1 MIPVIARR
9 SALLAAAALLALAAA
24 LALAPHSSSAPPD
37 DLELILSLSNDAD
50 NVVPPDSTIT
60 VAASLRHSGIGENIE
75 IDGGTLRT
83 AGNYEFEGA
92 GRARVSI
99 AEQQVGA
106 APWRGSGAAFGD
118 RFGAF
123 GGAILDGDT
132 FFIKSLR
139 NDFANGR
146 WATAEGKFYVYDVPS
161 RTEVAI
167 IEPPAGAEQLAW
179 GRGFAA
185 YHEDADTG
193 WIFVGSFRDTVTVTG
208 AQCGAF
214 RLNAQNRRYWAN
226 LGTQCEETGRL
237 YIYKYDK
244 SASDPADWTVEL
256 AATIAP
262 SAADASYRET
272 ATRAAKTSMFGID
285 VKLSDD
291 GQTLVVGSPRMDII
305 GAMLVFS
312 KPSST
317 GSWGDLTYANGVKL
331 SPTAIPAEQTIE
343 SSAPNKAKSYGGR
356 LWSTG
361 RDGSGFGEQV
371 QISGDGSVIA
381 SGTFKKRYDDN
392 NQLYSSNG
400 CPGSYWEQ
408 PKCVDVGE
416 VTVFVRPS
424 GGWAADTTP
433 NARLLITPEVQQQRL
448 GQYLAISHDGAT
460 IAASAAQRPQPTPDW
475 PGKVFLWNRPSGGW
489 TADITGAH
497 ATLTAADGRNGD
509 QFGHI
514 GTDFNHDGSKLVVSN
529 HKYQDADRAAGDT
542 GTSNSNAGFFG
553 RAWLFSGTNGAWTS
567 ATTAAAAEIVSPQ
580 PRASA
585 LFGVARFAED
595 GRKVIIGQTED
606 AAAANVETGPGAVW
620 LFDEDLTPLTFAG
633 STCEV
638 DSGILLDDSA
648 DDINTCPLNLPAQTE
663 IVIPAGTP
671 DGAITLSGA
680 VTVDGQTYR
689 GTVSVRIRG
698 DIKEVARTT
707 FDFATDDRGTRGI
720 RDDRPWPD
728 TISPGQSTVLRLS
741 VLSETDHA
749 PPAGSIGSI
758 LLSTTVGSLSTNIN
772 DGERAPAAFSTSRR
786 NHDGCIRT
794 GGFTCQVKTDA
805 LNSDNADEILVTLT
819 APRDAKAGRA
829 VVTARVISAAGDT
842 FTATRS
848 VSITGPFHTL
858 EIAEPSTGI
867 LNVGT
872 PDAGADRDDRD
883 LLYLAVAAQDAAGN
897 SITVPDTASLTH
909 GGPRAIPTHRLTIIA
924 PDGKR
929 NPAGISARWAR
940 NPFGQGLAVDAAGNP
955 LIEIDVDA
963 VPSAALRS
971 GEYTLE
977 ARVNRQNWS
986 RAFRVGGGPAAIAFD
1001 APASVAI
1008 LNARISVTVT
1018 VTDAEGLPV
1027 VDGTPVT
1034 FSEQRIGINP
1044 VLVLLSPATQRTSG
1058 GKASV
1063 EMLVVNAGGAYVK
1076 ATAGGIANLQPV
1088 RSAAAPVAPATTE
1101 SLSVTARNSFTTW
1114 LSERPVSASSL
1125 LSALTDVSGV
1135 WLWTGE
1141 RWVGYSIADGLLVPG
1156 STDFNVELGSILW
1169 LSSNE

>member
-1 MIPVIARR
+1 MIPVAARR

-24 LALAPHSSSAPPD
+24 LALAPHSSATPPD

-50 NVVPPDSTIT
+50 NVVPPDSTIN

-132 FFIKSLR
+132 FFIKSLKGE
-139 NDFANGR
+139 FAHGI
-146 WATAEGKFYVYDVPS
+146 WFTSDGKFYVYDVPS

-167 IEPPAGAEQLAW
+167 VDPPAGASGNAW

-185 YHEDADTG
+185 YMEDADTG
-193 WIFVGSFRDTVTVTG
+193 WIFVGSYKDTVTVAG

-214 RLNAQNRRYWAN
+214 RRNAQNRRYWAN

-244 SASDPADWTVEL
+244 SASDPDDWTVEL
-256 AATIAP
+256 AATITP

-291 GQTLVVGSPRMDII
+291 GETLVVGSPRMDII

-331 SPTAIPAEQTIE
+331 SPTTVPAEQTIE
-343 SSAPNKAKSYGGR
+343 LGSTAAKIKSYGGHR
-356 LWSTG
+356 WSTG
-361 RDGSGFGEQV
+361 RDGSAFGEQV

-381 SGTFKKRYDDN
+381 SGTFKKRHNDN
-392 NQLYSSNG
+392 NQLYSTNCSG
-400 CPGSYWEQ
+400 DCL
-408 PKCVDVGE
+408 DVGE

-424 GGWAADTTP
+424 GGWAADTSP
-433 NARLLITPEVQQQRL
+433 NARLFVTPEVNQQRL

-514 GTDFNHDGSKLVVSN
+514 GTDFNHDGSRLVVSN
-529 HKYQDADRAAGDT
+529 HKYQDADRAASDT
-542 GTSNSNAGFFG
+542 GSENSNAGFFG

-580 PRASA
+580 PRAA
-585 LFGVARFAED
+585 AFFGVARFAED
-595 GRKVIIGQTED
+595 GRKVIVGQAED
-606 AAAANVETGPGAVW
+606 SSAAGIETGPGAVW

-638 DSGILLDDSA
+638 DSGILLDDSV
-648 DDINTCPLNLPAQTE
+648 DDINTCPLNLPDQTQ

-689 GTVSVRIRG
+689 GTLSVRVRG

-728 TISPGQSTVLRLS
+728 TIAPGQSTVLRLS
-741 VLSETDHA
+741 VLSETEHA

-772 DGERAPAAFSTSRR
+772 DGELAPAAFSTTRR

-794 GGFTCQVKTDA
+794 GGFTCQVKTGA
-805 LNSDNADEILVTLT
+805 LNSDNSDEILVTLT
-819 APRDAKAGRA
+819 APRDAKAGQA
-829 VVTARVISAAGDT
+829 VVTARVISSTGDT
-842 FTATRS
+842 FTATRT

-858 EIAEPSTGI
+858 QIAEPSTGI

-897 SITVPDTASLTH
+897 SIIVPDTAALTH
-909 GGPRAIPTHRLTIIA
+909 GGPRAIPTHRLTIIG
-924 PDGKR
+924 PDDKR

-963 VPSAALRS
+963 APSAALRS

-977 ARVNRQNWS
+977 ARVNRQDWS
-986 RAFRVGGGPAAIAFD
+986 RAFRVGGGPASIAFD
-1001 APASVAI
+1001 APASIAI

-1044 VLVLLSPATQRTSG
+1044 VLVLLSPTVQRTSG

-1063 EMLVVNAGGAYVK
+1063 EMLVVNSGGAYIK
-1076 ATAGGIANLQPV
+1076 ATAGGITNLQPV
-1088 RSAAAPVAPATTE
+1088 RSAAAPVAPVIPE

-1114 LSERPVSASSL
+1114 LSERPVTASSL
-1125 LSALTDVSGV
+1125 LPALTDVSGV